1 MFDFEMG
8 KDYTREHIHTVCGGN
23 KQAFLP
29 AKNGKIVA
37 ACLRPDLNPHAPEV
51 IVCNTS
57 ASARAAGKTLAK
69 QAGAIPVFIEQTT
82 DRLRYAGDFA
92 VAESLTAP
100 LDCEPYVRNTS
111 FTTRQISRV
120 IKLKRC

>member
-8 KDYTREHIHTVCGGN
+8 KDYTREYIHTVCGGN

-57 ASARAAGKTLAK
+57 ASARAAGKR
-69 QAGAIPVFIEQTT
+69 
-82 DRLRYAGDFA
+82 RLRRGRIAHRSA
-92 VAESLTAP
+92 
-100 LDCEPYVRNTS
+100 
-111 FTTRQISRV
+111 
-120 IKLKRC
+120 